1 MQVLFRLIIF
11 FLLPFLII
19 PYHHTGNS
27 RLFPTCVSSVIERM
41 NKEMTNISYMIY
53 NYDEEYMQSA

>member
-11 FLLPFLII
+11 SSFLFHFPFLII

-53 NYDEEYMQSA
+53 NYDE